1 MKAIIMGA
9 TSGIGLE
16 VAKIL
21 NGQGYEL
28 GIAGRREE
36 NLREIKESLSN
47 VKAYM
52 PIDITAADAPEKLG
66 SLIEQLGGMDL
77 YFHSSGIGY
86 QNKELDP
93 SMDAVDRMIY
103 LNHGAENDRNQLR
116 RTDKG
121 DQYRIPVFLS
131 REQERTDRCHHLHR
145 KDQRHRTG
153 TRLLRH
159 EKVPKHL
166 CASLGTISDYPQGGH
181 LLHGN
186 PTRLRR
192 HRLAEAQIPDVAEAR
207 SSGAKNREG
216 HPPEKESRHHRLEI
230 QAPRIRMAD
239 DTELVLGTM
248 GLDQTRKVKP

>member
-93 SMDAVDRMIY
+93 SMELKTIETNCGGLTRVINTAFQYFCQENRKGQIAVITSIARTKGIGLAPAY
-103 LNHGAENDRNQLR
+103 SATKRFQSTYVQALAQLATTR
-116 RTDKG
+116 KADISFTEIRPGFVDTALLKHKYPMLLKPEAVA
-121 DQYRIPVFLS
+121 QKIVKAI
-131 REQERTDRCHHLHR
+131 HR
-145 KDQRHRTG
+145 KKRVATIDWKY
-153 TRLLRH
+153 RLLVYAWQMIPNWFWERWDLT
-159 EKVPKHL
+159 K
-166 CASLGTISDYPQGGH
+166 
-181 LLHGN
+181 
-186 PTRLRR
+186 
-192 HRLAEAQIPDVAEAR
+192 LA
-207 SSGAKNREG
+207 K
-216 HPPEKESRHHRLEI
+216 
-230 QAPRIRMAD
+230 
-239 DTELVLGTM
+239 
-248 GLDQTRKVKP
+248 

>member
-1 MKAIIMGA
+1 MGA

-93 SMDAVDRMIY
+93 SMELKTIETNCGGLTRVINTAFQY
-103 LNHGAENDRNQLR
+103 FCQENR
-116 RTDKG
+116 KG
-121 DQYRIPVFLS
+121 
-131 REQERTDRCHHLHR
+131 
-145 KDQRHRTG
+145 
-153 TRLLRH
+153 
-159 EKVPKHL
+159 
-166 CASLGTISDYPQGGH
+166 
-181 LLHGN
+181 
-186 PTRLRR
+186 
-192 HRLAEAQIPDVAEAR
+192 
-207 SSGAKNREG
+207 
-216 HPPEKESRHHRLEI
+216 
-230 QAPRIRMAD
+230 
-239 DTELVLGTM
+239 
-248 GLDQTRKVKP
+248 

>member
-52 PIDITAADAPEKLG
+52 PIDNTAADAPEKLG

-93 SMDAVDRMIY
+93 SMELKTIETNCGGLTRVINTAFQYFCQENRKGQIAVITSI
-103 LNHGAENDRNQLR
+103 A
-116 RTDKG
+116 RTKG
-121 DQYRIPVFLS
+121 IGLAPAYSATKRFQSTYVQALA
-131 REQERTDRCHHLHR
+131 HLATTRKADISFTEIRPGFVDTALLKHKYPMLLKPEAVAQKIVKAIHR
-145 KDQRHRTG
+145 KKRVATIDWKY
-153 TRLLRH
+153 RLL
-159 EKVPKHL
+159 VY
-166 CASLGTISDYPQGGH
+166 AWQM
-181 LLHGN
+181 
-186 PTRLRR
+186 
-192 HRLAEAQIPDVAEAR
+192 IPNWVWERWDLTKL
-207 SSGAKNREG
+207 SK
-216 HPPEKESRHHRLEI
+216 
-230 QAPRIRMAD
+230 
-239 DTELVLGTM
+239 
-248 GLDQTRKVKP
+248 

>member
-93 SMDAVDRMIY
+93 SMELKTIETNCGGLTRVINTAFQYFCQENRKGQIAVITSIARTKGIGLAPAY
-103 LNHGAENDRNQLR
+103 SATKRFQSTYVQALAQLATTRKADISFTEIRPGFVDTALLKHKYPMLLKPEAVAQKIVKAIHR
-116 RTDKG
+116 RKRVATIDWK
-121 DQYRIPVFLS
+121 Y
-131 REQERTDRCHHLHR
+131 
-145 KDQRHRTG
+145 
-153 TRLLRH
+153 RLLVYAWQMIPNWFWERWDLT
-159 EKVPKHL
+159 K
-166 CASLGTISDYPQGGH
+166 
-181 LLHGN
+181 
-186 PTRLRR
+186 
-192 HRLAEAQIPDVAEAR
+192 LA
-207 SSGAKNREG
+207 K
-216 HPPEKESRHHRLEI
+216 
-230 QAPRIRMAD
+230 
-239 DTELVLGTM
+239 
-248 GLDQTRKVKP
+248 

>member
-93 SMDAVDRMIY
+93 SMELKTIETNCGGLTRVINTAFQYFCQENRKGQIAVITSIARTKGIGLAPAY
-103 LNHGAENDRNQLR
+103 SATKRFQSTYVQALAQLA
-116 RTDKG
+116 T
-121 DQYRIPVFLS
+121 
-131 REQERTDRCHHLHR
+131 TR
-145 KDQRHRTG
+145 KADISFTEIRPGFVDTALLKHKYPMLLKPEAVAQKIVKAIQRKKRVATIDWKY
-153 TRLLRH
+153 RLLVYAWQMIPNWFWERWDLT
-159 EKVPKHL
+159 K
-166 CASLGTISDYPQGGH
+166 
-181 LLHGN
+181 
-186 PTRLRR
+186 
-192 HRLAEAQIPDVAEAR
+192 LA
-207 SSGAKNREG
+207 K
-216 HPPEKESRHHRLEI
+216 
-230 QAPRIRMAD
+230 
-239 DTELVLGTM
+239 
-248 GLDQTRKVKP
+248 

>member
-93 SMDAVDRMIY
+93 SMELKTIETNCSGLTRVINTAFQYFCQENRKGQIAVITSIARTKGIGLAPAY
-103 LNHGAENDRNQLR
+103 SATKRFQSTYVQALAQLATTR
-116 RTDKG
+116 KADISFTEIRPGFVDTALLKHKYPMLLKPEAVA
-121 DQYRIPVFLS
+121 QKIVKAI
-131 REQERTDRCHHLHR
+131 HR
-145 KDQRHRTG
+145 KKRVATIDWKY
-153 TRLLRH
+153 RLLVYAWQMIPNWFWERWDLT
-159 EKVPKHL
+159 K
-166 CASLGTISDYPQGGH
+166 
-181 LLHGN
+181 
-186 PTRLRR
+186 
-192 HRLAEAQIPDVAEAR
+192 LA
-207 SSGAKNREG
+207 K
-216 HPPEKESRHHRLEI
+216 
-230 QAPRIRMAD
+230 
-239 DTELVLGTM
+239 
-248 GLDQTRKVKP
+248 

>member
-93 SMDAVDRMIY
+93 SMELKTIETNCSGLTRVINTAFQYFCQENRKGQIAVITSIARTKGIGLAPAY
-103 LNHGAENDRNQLR
+103 SATKRFQSTYVQALAQLA
-116 RTDKG
+116 T
-121 DQYRIPVFLS
+121 
-131 REQERTDRCHHLHR
+131 TR
-145 KDQRHRTG
+145 KADISFTEIRPGFVDTALLKHKYPMLLKPEAVAQKIVKAIQRKKRVATIDWKY
-153 TRLLRH
+153 RLLVYAWQMIPNWFWERWDLT
-159 EKVPKHL
+159 K
-166 CASLGTISDYPQGGH
+166 
-181 LLHGN
+181 
-186 PTRLRR
+186 
-192 HRLAEAQIPDVAEAR
+192 LA
-207 SSGAKNREG
+207 K
-216 HPPEKESRHHRLEI
+216 
-230 QAPRIRMAD
+230 
-239 DTELVLGTM
+239 
-248 GLDQTRKVKP
+248 

>member
-93 SMDAVDRMIY
+93 SMELKTIETNCGGLTRVINTAFQYFCQENRKGQIAVITSIARTKGIGLAPAY
-103 LNHGAENDRNQLR
+103 SATKRFQSTYVQALAQLATTR
-116 RTDKG
+116 KADISFTEIRPGFVDTALLKHKYPMLLKPEAVA
-121 DQYRIPVFLS
+121 QKIVKAI
-131 REQERTDRCHHLHR
+131 HR
-145 KDQRHRTG
+145 KKRVATIDWKY
-153 TRLLRH
+153 RLL
-159 EKVPKHL
+159 VY
-166 CASLGTISDYPQGGH
+166 AWQM
-181 LLHGN
+181 
-186 PTRLRR
+186 
-192 HRLAEAQIPDVAEAR
+192 IP
-207 SSGAKNREG
+207 N
-216 HPPEKESRHHRLEI
+216 
-230 QAPRIRMAD
+230 
-239 DTELVLGTM
+239 
-248 GLDQTRKVKP
+248 

>member
-1 MKAIIMGA
+1 MKAIVMGA

-93 SMDAVDRMIY
+93 SMELKTIETNCSGLTRVINTAFQYFCQENRKGQIAVITSIARTKGIGLAPAY
-103 LNHGAENDRNQLR
+103 SATKRFQSTYVQALAQLATTR
-116 RTDKG
+116 KADISFTEIRPGFVDTALLKHKYPMLLKPEAVA
-121 DQYRIPVFLS
+121 QKIVKAI
-131 REQERTDRCHHLHR
+131 HR
-145 KDQRHRTG
+145 KKRVATIDWKYK
-153 TRLLRH
+153 LLVYAWQM
-159 EKVPKHL
+159 VPNWLWERWDLTK
-166 CASLGTISDYPQGGH
+166 
-181 LLHGN
+181 
-186 PTRLRR
+186 
-192 HRLAEAQIPDVAEAR
+192 LA
-207 SSGAKNREG
+207 K
-216 HPPEKESRHHRLEI
+216 
-230 QAPRIRMAD
+230 
-239 DTELVLGTM
+239 
-248 GLDQTRKVKP
+248 

>member
-1 MKAIIMGA
+1 MGA

-93 SMDAVDRMIY
+93 SMELKTIETNCGGLTRVINTAFQYFCQENRKGQIAVITSIARTKGIGLAPAY
-103 LNHGAENDRNQLR
+103 SATKRFQSTYVQALAQLA
-116 RTDKG
+116 T
-121 DQYRIPVFLS
+121 
-131 REQERTDRCHHLHR
+131 TR
-145 KDQRHRTG
+145 KADISFTEIRPGFVDTALLKHKYPMLLKPEAVAQKIVKAIQRKKRVATIDWKY
-153 TRLLRH
+153 RLLVYAWQMIPNWFWERWDLT
-159 EKVPKHL
+159 K
-166 CASLGTISDYPQGGH
+166 
-181 LLHGN
+181 
-186 PTRLRR
+186 
-192 HRLAEAQIPDVAEAR
+192 LA
-207 SSGAKNREG
+207 K
-216 HPPEKESRHHRLEI
+216 
-230 QAPRIRMAD
+230 
-239 DTELVLGTM
+239 
-248 GLDQTRKVKP
+248 

>member
-1 MKAIIMGA
+1 MGA

-93 SMDAVDRMIY
+93 SMELKTIETNCGGLTRVINTAFQYFCQENRKGQIAVITSIARTKGIGLAPAY
-103 LNHGAENDRNQLR
+103 SATKRFQSTYVQALAQLATTR
-116 RTDKG
+116 KADISFTEIRPGFVDTALLKHKYPMLLKPEAVA
-121 DQYRIPVFLS
+121 QKIVKAI
-131 REQERTDRCHHLHR
+131 HR
-145 KDQRHRTG
+145 KKRVATIDWKY
-153 TRLLRH
+153 RLLVYAWQMIPNWFWERWDLT
-159 EKVPKHL
+159 K
-166 CASLGTISDYPQGGH
+166 
-181 LLHGN
+181 
-186 PTRLRR
+186 
-192 HRLAEAQIPDVAEAR
+192 LA
-207 SSGAKNREG
+207 K
-216 HPPEKESRHHRLEI
+216 
-230 QAPRIRMAD
+230 
-239 DTELVLGTM
+239 
-248 GLDQTRKVKP
+248 

>member
-1 MKAIIMGA
+1 MKAIIMGT

-93 SMDAVDRMIY
+93 SMELKTIETNCSGLTRVINTAFQYFCQENRKGQIAVITSIARTKGIGLAPAY
-103 LNHGAENDRNQLR
+103 SATKRFQSTYVQALAQLA
-116 RTDKG
+116 T
-121 DQYRIPVFLS
+121 
-131 REQERTDRCHHLHR
+131 TR
-145 KDQRHRTG
+145 KADISFTEIRPGFVDTALLKHKYPMLLKPEAVAQKIVKAIQRKKRVATIDWKY
-153 TRLLRH
+153 RLLVYAWQMIPNWFWERWDLT
-159 EKVPKHL
+159 K
-166 CASLGTISDYPQGGH
+166 
-181 LLHGN
+181 
-186 PTRLRR
+186 
-192 HRLAEAQIPDVAEAR
+192 LA
-207 SSGAKNREG
+207 K
-216 HPPEKESRHHRLEI
+216 
-230 QAPRIRMAD
+230 
-239 DTELVLGTM
+239 
-248 GLDQTRKVKP
+248 